1 MDQEKALKALVKAC
15 AQMSPEL
22 AEMAQE
28 LWKEEN
34 PPQETKEGEESK
46 PEEPSNQ

>member
-28 LWKEEN
+28 LYKEEH
-34 PPQETKEGEESK
+34 PPEEKKEGEESK
-46 PEEPSNQ
+46 PEESSAQ